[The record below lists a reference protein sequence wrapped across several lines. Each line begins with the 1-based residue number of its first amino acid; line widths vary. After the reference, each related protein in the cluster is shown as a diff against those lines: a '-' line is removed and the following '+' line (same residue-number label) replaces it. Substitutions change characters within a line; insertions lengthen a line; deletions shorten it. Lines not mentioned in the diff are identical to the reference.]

1 MCAQPITRSL
11 THALCIYAHPVTST
25 PLAGYMRF
33 HCAHTHPLRTLHQY
47 CIYSM
52 SLLVPA
58 CVSHI
63 ARRYLLTALGRSI
76 KYAMCARMRFTPGNI
91 HPPAGYTPLRLVP
104 IYARTHTHAH
114 IRIDSLRL
122 WCSRLTS
129 VYQSTGAILS
139 MGVCAKSCAREC
151 VCVYQCMVCP
161 AGGVYVRYISTA
173 YIRCP

>member
-1 MCAQPITRSL
+1 MVFQSTGVNIVYGCVRTSQALRVSVELYCRRVLGNQYTRAQI
-11 THALCIYAHPVTST
+11 
-25 PLAGYMRF
+25 
-33 HCAHTHPLRTLHQY
+33 HCAHRHARLHHPNQR
-47 CIYSM
+47 I
-52 SLLVPA
+52 
-58 CVSHI
+58 
-63 ARRYLLTALGRSI
+63 RRGIFRH
-76 KYAMCARMRFTPGNI
+76 N
-91 HPPAGYTPLRLVP
+91 PPAGYAPLRLVP

-161 AGGVYVRYISTA
+161 ARGGVRTLHQYCVYSMPLEHARNMRA
-173 YIRCP
+173 